1 MKVFEQLV
9 DTDDK
14 RKKETLT
21 FTRKPPWNLVQP
33 RQCDVVREALW
44 HRGEVKNIN
53 SEVGAF
59 SFFVSDEILNIIVQ
73 NTNKHI

>member
-1 MKVFEQLV
+1 M
-9 DTDDK
+9 
-14 RKKETLT
+14 
-21 FTRKPPWNLVQP
+21 QP
-33 RQCDVVREALW
+33 RQCDIVKEALW

-59 SFFVSDEILNIIVQ
+59 SLFVSDEILNIIVQ